1 MKTQL
6 WSGLWAGVAGAATL
20 VAWSRTSGGGGGT
33 GGSTTAGG
41 SGGGSFGGAS
51 SGGGSF
57 GGASSGGGSFGG
69 ASSGGASSGGSSS
82 GGSSSGG
89 GSSVTLPSGCVPAG
103 LQTNCNPVTNQ
114 GCASGEA
121 CDLASQQGGGS
132 MLKCFG
138 PPNTQKLGQ
147 ACSNGDNGPFCEGTM
162 RCDDEVDGG
171 GGKCKKYCCAK
182 SDCGGGTCT
191 PFEASAGTLGTC
203 D

>member
-1 MKTQL
+1 M
-6 WSGLWAGVAGAATL
+6 
-20 VAWSRTSGGGGGT
+20 
-33 GGSTTAGG
+33 
-41 SGGGSFGGAS
+41 
-51 SGGGSF
+51 
-57 GGASSGGGSFGG
+57 
-69 ASSGGASSGGSSS
+69 
-82 GGSSSGG
+82 
-89 GSSVTLPSGCVPAG
+89 TLPSGCVPAG

-121 CDLASQQGGGS
+121 CDLGSQQGGGS
-132 MLKCFG
+132 VLKCFP

-171 GGKCKKYCCAK
+171 GGTCKKFCCAK
-182 SDCGGGTCT
+182 SDCGGGNCT